1 MPMACTTRL
10 NRKPP
15 PRTRPTRPR
24 HRDTPQAEG
33 LCAARRQRTAARIEE
48 PRAGEFSTIMVSPDK
63 FCRESSPVNYRHA
76 FHAGNFA
83 DVHKHVVLL
92 ALLQRLKRKPKPL
105 LYLDTHA
112 GRGSYDLRAE
122 DATRSGESREGIA
135 RLAGRPVRSA
145 DLLRYLQAT
154 HAAGAAP
161 THYPG
166 SPLIALGALRE
177 GDRAVLVEQQPA
189 EAQALQQATSR
200 MRGVSVVCGD
210 GYAALKT
217 YLPPRE
223 NRGLVLIDPPYESE
237 NEFTQ
242 VERAL
247 LHGASRWPNGMFAL
261 WYPIKQGRE
270 TQRLHLSLQN
280 SGLRKLLLVEL
291 SVRPADSPLGLNGS
305 GLVIVNPPWQF
316 DEEIAPALREA
327 HAALAEDG
335 AGGVNVR

>member
-1 MPMACTTRL
+1 M
-10 NRKPP
+10 
-15 PRTRPTRPR
+15 
-24 HRDTPQAEG
+24 
-33 LCAARRQRTAARIEE
+33 
-48 PRAGEFSTIMVSPDK
+48 
-63 FCRESSPVNYRHA
+63 NYRHA

-92 ALLQRLKRKPKPL
+92 ALLERLKQKPKPL
-105 LYLDTHA
+105 FYLDTHA

-166 SPLIALGALRE
+166 SPLIALGALRA

-200 MRGVSVVCGD
+200 MRDVSIVCGD

-223 NRGLVLIDPPYESE
+223 NRGLVLLDPPYEADT
-237 NEFTQ
+237 EFADA
-242 VERAL
+242 ERAL
-247 LHGASRWPNGMFAL
+247 RFGLSRWPNGVFAL
-261 WYPIKQGRE
+261 WYPIKAGAQS
-270 TQRLHLSLQN
+270 QRLNAGLQA
-280 SGLRKLLLVEL
+280 SGLRKLLRLEL
-291 SVRPADSPLGLNGS
+291 TVRPADSPIGLNGS
-305 GLVIVNPPWQF
+305 GLVIANPPWKF
-316 DEEIAPALREA
+316 DGEIREA
-327 HAALAEDG
+327 LEELHAALEGQG
-335 AGGVNVR
+335 ASRVEWLVGE